1 MAEFNDKLNSL
12 LSNPDAMSQIMQL
25 AQSLGG
31 GGAQESAPPPPPDQP
46 GGQPG
51 GPAWGNPPQAAP
63 PPAGGGG
70 DLLSSLLGGGG
81 LDMGLL
87 TRLLPLIQE
96 LGGQRD
102 SNARNL
108 LYALRPY
115 LRSDRQEKVERAL
128 AAVGLLP
135 EFASRFPHEF
145 SGGQRQRIGIARA
158 LIMGP
163 EFIIAD
169 EPISAL
175 DVSIRA
181 QVLNLLARLQ
191 KERDLTYL
199 FVAHDLSVMR
209 FITDRIAVIHK
220 GVIVELSET
229 EKLFAHPLHPYTRAL
244 LSAIPLPD
252 PIREREKVLEVY
264 DPDRHDYSTDGP
276 VWTEIEPGHFVLGNQ
291 AELNGYR
298 EQLAR

>member
-1 MAEFNDKLNSL
+1 MAEFDDKLNSI

-31 GGAQESAPPPPPDQP
+31 GGAREPTPPPPPDQP

-63 PPAGGGG
+63 PSAGGGG
-70 DLLSSLLGGGG
+70 DRLSSLLGGGG

-128 AAVGLLP
+128 
-135 EFASRFPHEF
+135 
-145 SGGQRQRIGIARA
+145 Q
-158 LIMGP
+158 
-163 EFIIAD
+163 
-169 EPISAL
+169 
-175 DVSIRA
+175 
-181 QVLNLLARLQ
+181 LARLFHLG
-191 KERDLTYL
+191 KK
-199 FVAHDLSVMR
+199 FLS
-209 FITDRIAVIHK
+209 
-220 GVIVELSET
+220 GWE
-229 EKLFAHPLHPYTRAL
+229 
-244 LSAIPLPD
+244 
-252 PIREREKVLEVY
+252 
-264 DPDRHDYSTDGP
+264 G
-276 VWTEIEPGHFVLGNQ
+276 
-291 AELNGYR
+291 
-298 EQLAR
+298 